1 MHKNFKVKNNKY
13 HEFIKLKYKCKLHL
27 GKKKVKKKYNNMGCV
42 VQDLIIVLA
51 LILKI
56 DNIEKLWLNIYIYIY
71 MKILIIEY

>member
-1 MHKNFKVKNNKY
+1 
-13 HEFIKLKYKCKLHL
+13 
-27 GKKKVKKKYNNMGCV
+27 MGCV
-42 VQDLIIVLA
+42 VQDLIIVLT